1 MSSPLTGPFPLQVS
15 FIIIISVFL
24 VFLFLFLKFE
34 SEKIC
39 ISDMIVFHC
48 WEGIKSEIYDMVQ
61 SCW

>member
-24 VFLFLFLKFE
+24 VF